1 MELHS
6 QDIANVRLIHVEGR
20 VDHMTTQPFHDLLLP
35 KLTDC
40 TGETRKVLLD
50 LSGVHYMSS
59 AGLRVLLLASRQCQ
73 QQQGEFVLAALPSF
87 LQDVFRVTHFNDLF
101 KVFATVPA
109 ALEHLSPTA
118 ASLYSGAE

>member
-1 MELHS
+1 MELQI
-6 QDIANVRLIHVEGR
+6 QDIANVRLIHVAGR
-20 VDHMTTQPFHDLLLP
+20 VDLTTAQSFQALLLP

-40 TGETRKVLLD
+40 TGETKKALLD

-101 KVFATVPA
+101 QVFATVPA

>member
-1 MELHS
+1 MELQT

-20 VDHMTTQPFHDLLLP
+20 VDHTTVQSFQDLLLP

-40 TGETRKVLLD
+40 TGETQKALLD

-101 KVFATVPA
+101 QVFATVPA

-118 ASLYSGAE
+118 ASLYSGAA

>member
-1 MELHS
+1 MELQI
-6 QDIANVRLIHVEGR
+6 QDIANVRLIHVAGR
-20 VDHMTTQPFHDLLLP
+20 VDLTTAQSFQALLLP

-40 TGETRKVLLD
+40 TGETKKALLD

-59 AGLRVLLLASRQCQ
+59 AGLRVLLKASQQCQ
-73 QQQGEFVLAALPSF
+73 HQQGELVLAALSAF

-101 KVFATVPA
+101 KIFATVPA
-109 ALEHLSPTA
+109 ALEHLSPAA

>member
-1 MELHS
+1 MELQI
-6 QDIANVRLIHVEGR
+6 QDIANVRLIRVEGR
-20 VDHMTTQPFHDLLLP
+20 IDLMTAPSFQELLLP

-40 TGETRKVLLD
+40 TGETKKALLD

-59 AGLRVLLLASRQCQ
+59 AGFRVLALAARQCQ
-73 QQQGEFVLAALPSF
+73 QQQGEIVLAALQPG
-87 LQDVFRVTHFNDLF
+87 LQEVFRIIHFDVLF
-101 KVFATVPA
+101 KAFGTVRA

>member
-1 MELHS
+1 MELQT

-20 VDHMTTQPFHDLLLP
+20 VDLTTAQSFQDLLLP
-35 KLTDC
+35 KLSDC
-40 TGETRKVLLD
+40 TGETKKALLD

-101 KVFATVPA
+101 QVFATVPA

>member
-1 MELHS
+1 MEL
-6 QDIANVRLIHVEGR
+6 QTRDIANVRLIHVAGR
-20 VDHMTTQPFHDLLLP
+20 VDLTTAQSFQDLLLP
-35 KLTDC
+35 KLSDC
-40 TGETRKVLLD
+40 SGESQKALLD

-73 QQQGEFVLAALPSF
+73 QQQGEFVLAALPAF

-101 KVFATVPA
+101 QVFATVPA

-118 ASLYSGAE
+118 ASLYSGAK

>member
-1 MELHS
+1 MELQT

-20 VDHMTTQPFHDLLLP
+20 VDHTTVQSFQDLLLP

-40 TGETRKVLLD
+40 TGETQKALLD

-59 AGLRVLLLASRQCQ
+59 AGLRVLVLASRQCQ
-73 QQQGEFVLAALPSF
+73 QQQGEFVLAALSPF
-87 LQDVFRVTHFNDLF
+87 LQRVFPITHFDTLF

-118 ASLYSGAE
+118 ASLYSGAA

>member
-1 MELHS
+1 MELRA

-20 VDHMTTQPFHDLLLP
+20 IDHTTLQAFHDFLLP

-40 TGETRKVLLD
+40 TGDTKKALVD
-50 LSGVHYMSS
+50 LSGVHYMIS
-59 AGLRVLLLASRQCQ
+59 GGWGVLVLAARQCR
-73 QQQGEFVLAALPSF
+73 QQQGEMVLAALSEF
-87 LQDVFRVTHFNDLF
+87 LQKVFPITHLDTVF

-109 ALEHLSPTA
+109 ALAHLSPTA

>member
-1 MELHS
+1 MELQT
-6 QDIANVRLIHVEGR
+6 QDIANVLLIHVEGR
-20 VDHMTTQPFHDLLLP
+20 VDLTTAQSFQDLLLP
-35 KLTDC
+35 KLSAC
-40 TGETRKVLLD
+40 TGETQKALLD

-109 ALEHLSPTA
+109 ALAHLSPTA
-118 ASLYSGAE
+118 AALYSGAE

>member
-1 MELHS
+1 MELQT
-6 QDIANVRLIHVEGR
+6 QDIANVRLIHIEGR
-20 VDHMTTQPFHDLLLP
+20 VDLTTVPSFQDLLLP

-40 TGETRKVLLD
+40 TGETKKALLD

-87 LQDVFRVTHFNDLF
+87 LQDVFRITHFNDLF
-101 KVFATVPA
+101 KVFATVPV

>member
-1 MELHS
+1 MELQT

-20 VDHMTTQPFHDLLLP
+20 VDLTTAQSFQDLLLP

-40 TGETRKVLLD
+40 TGETKKALLD

-59 AGLRVLLLASRQCQ
+59 AGLRVLLLGSRQCQ

-101 KVFATVPA
+101 QVFATVPT
-109 ALEHLSPTA
+109 ALAPLSPTA